1 MTLADLRRHRGADP
15 DWTCPGNCGELPVM
29 NFPTGESK
37 VIGHF
42 PNSGLESFST
52 PVGWEDA
59 LLILEP
65 SRR

>member
-1 MTLADLRRHRGADP
+1 
-15 DWTCPGNCGELPVM
+15 M